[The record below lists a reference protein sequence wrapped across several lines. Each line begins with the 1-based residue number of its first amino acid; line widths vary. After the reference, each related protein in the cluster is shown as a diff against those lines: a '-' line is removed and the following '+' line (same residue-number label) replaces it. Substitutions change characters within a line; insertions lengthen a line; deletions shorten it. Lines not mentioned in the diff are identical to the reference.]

1 MIMKKNNYNG
11 VIIVH
16 KEKGYTSQDVAAII
30 KKITHSKA
38 GHTGTLD
45 PDATGVLPICVGRIT
60 KFAEYFASADKT
72 YEAEII
78 LGITTNTGDISG
90 EILSQTSQSEI
101 NYEQEVITIAVES
114 FQGEYFQIP
123 PMYSAIK
130 IGGKKLYELAR
141 RGQTIERPPRL
152 VNIQKIQVTSFA
164 PEKNAFNIEVTCSK
178 GTYIR
183 SLAEDIGKKLGCGAT
198 MGELIRTRSGIF
210 SIENALKLDEIKG
223 AFQFCHSA
231 LDAESPNLRGLRV
244 KPIITEIT
252 MPSCILSVDQ
262 VLPFPHAFVRDEG
275 LKLARNGNAI
285 PLELVNGV
293 DESSDKY
300 WLLEQDFLIGLF
312 RLENG
317 KLRPEVMM

>member
-1 MIMKKNNYNG
+1 MNKNNYNG

-45 PDATGVLPICVGRIT
+45 PDATGVLPVCIGRAT
-60 KFAEYFASADKT
+60 KLADYFAFADKT

-78 LGITTNTGDISG
+78 LGITTNTGDLSG
-90 EILSQTSQSEI
+90 EIISQSEV
-101 NYEQEVITIAVES
+101 NYNPEVIKMAVNS
-114 FQGEYFQIP
+114 FHGEYYQVP

-130 IGGKKLYELAR
+130 IGGKKLYEIAR

-152 VNIQKIQVTSFA
+152 VNVQKIQINSFA
-164 PEKNAFNIEVTCSK
+164 PEKNAFTIEVTCSK

-183 SLAEDIGKKLGCGAT
+183 SLAEDIGKKLGCDAT
-198 MGELIRTRSGIF
+198 MGELVRTRSGVF
-210 SIENALKLDEIKG
+210 SIKNALKLNDIKE
-223 AFQFCHSA
+223 Q
-231 LDAESPNLRGLRV
+231 LN
-244 KPIITEIT
+244 
-252 MPSCILSVDQ
+252 SCILHVDQ
-262 VLPFPHAFVRDEG
+262 VLPFPRTLIKQEG
-275 LKLARNGNAI
+275 LKLALNGNAI
-285 PLELVNGV
+285 PLDLTHGI
-293 DESSDKY
+293 DESSNKC
-300 WLLEQDFLIGLF
+300 WLLEPDLNTVIGLF

>member
-1 MIMKKNNYNG
+1 MNKNNYNG

-45 PDATGVLPICVGRIT
+45 PDATGVLPVCIGRAT
-60 KFAEYFASADKT
+60 KLADYFAFADKT

-78 LGITTNTGDISG
+78 LGITTNTGDLSG
-90 EILSQTSQSEI
+90 EIISQSEV
-101 NYEQEVITIAVES
+101 NYNPEVIKMAVNS
-114 FQGEYFQIP
+114 FHGEYYQVP

-130 IGGKKLYELAR
+130 IGGKKLYEIAR

-152 VNIQKIQVTSFA
+152 VNVQKIQINSFA
-164 PEKNAFNIEVTCSK
+164 PEKNAFTIEVSCSK

-183 SLAEDIGKKLGCGAT
+183 SLAEDIGKKLGCDAT
-198 MGELIRTRSGIF
+198 MGELVRTRSGVF
-210 SIENALKLDEIKG
+210 SIKNALKLNDIKE
-223 AFQFCHSA
+223 Q
-231 LDAESPNLRGLRV
+231 LN
-244 KPIITEIT
+244 
-252 MPSCILSVDQ
+252 SCILHVDQ
-262 VLPFPHAFVRDEG
+262 VLPFPHTLIKQEG
-275 LKLARNGNAI
+275 LKLALNGNSV
-285 PLELVNGV
+285 PLDLTHGI
-293 DESSDKY
+293 DESSNKC
-300 WLLEQDFLIGLF
+300 WLLESDLNTVIGLF

>member
-1 MIMKKNNYNG
+1 MNKNNYNG

-45 PDATGVLPICVGRIT
+45 PDATGVLPICLGRAT
-60 KFAEYFASADKT
+60 KLADHFASADKT

-78 LGITTNTGDISG
+78 LGITTSTGDLSG
-90 EILSQTSQSEI
+90 EVISQSEVNCNI
-101 NYEQEVITIAVES
+101 ETITIAVNS
-114 FQGEYFQIP
+114 FHGEYFQIP

-152 VNIQKIQVTSFA
+152 VNVQKIQITAFA
-164 PEKNAFNIEVTCSK
+164 PEKNSFNIEVTCSK

-183 SLAEDIGKKLGCGAT
+183 SLAEDIGKKLGCDAT
-198 MGELIRTRSGIF
+198 MGALKRTRSGFF
-210 SIENALKLDEIKG
+210 SIENALKLNEIKE
-223 AFQFCHSA
+223 Q
-231 LDAESPNLRGLRV
+231 LD
-244 KPIITEIT
+244 
-252 MPSCILSVDQ
+252 SCILPVDQ
-262 VLPFPHAFVRDEG
+262 VLPFPHAFVWHEG
-275 LKLARNGNAI
+275 LKMARNGNAI
-285 PLELVNGV
+285 PLELV
-293 DESSDKY
+293 EIEITKSSDKY
-300 WLLEQDFLIGLF
+300 WLFEQDLNTLIGLF
-312 RLENG
+312 RLEND